1 MSFGFNGK
9 QERLII
15 ENVLSKNT
23 REPFSLEGI
32 HVYTADDISTHRLH
46 SFPSVSPNFFLFHM
60 KIEGISCPGYVC
72 NNYVECDRRS
82 SRDVF
87 VVKLNIV
94 LLF

>member
-9 QERLII
+9 QERLIN
-15 ENVLSKNT
+15 ENALSKNT

-32 HVYTADDISTHRLH
+32 HVFTADDISTHRLH
-46 SFPSVSPNFFLFHM
+46 SFPSVILNFFLFQT
-60 KIEGISCPGYVC
+60 KIEGISYGCVC
-72 NNYVECDRRS
+72 NNYIECDRRS